1 MSAVATKDR
10 LIDRYGCC
18 GVDSYP
24 DTRDISATAATA
36 AAAAARVSSTYQL
49 KIAQENEST
58 VYTGRQ
64 AQAR

>member
-36 AAAAARVSSTYQL
+36 AAAARVSSTYQL